1 MDRTSIENKVRMDAI
16 SKSLKMRG
24 WSANNFT
31 LFVIESHMSVG
42 HIAYLMGINRATARY
57 WLHQDKLSDA
67 VNFIFLVARKM
78 RMMGAD
84 LFDYC

>member
-1 MDRTSIENKVRMDAI
+1 MDRTSIDNKVRMDAI
-16 SKSLKMRG
+16 SNGLKMRG

-31 LFVIESHMSVG
+31 FFVIESHMSVG
-42 HIAYLMGINRATARY
+42 RIAYLMGINRATAQY
-57 WLHQDKLSDA
+57 WLHQDKLSDT

>member
-1 MDRTSIENKVRMDAI
+1 MDRTSIENKVRMDNI
-16 SKSLKMRG
+16 LSSLKMRG

-31 LFVIESHMSVG
+31 LYVIESHMSVG
-42 HIAYLMGINRATARY
+42 RIAYLMGVNRATARY
-57 WLHQDKLSDA
+57 WTHQEKLSDT